1 MASERGTLVD
11 TNVLLDVFT
20 DDPTWGGWSAA
31 ALAEARDAGP
41 LIINPLIYAELSIRF
56 GTPAALD
63 IVLDQL
69 TIQRDPLPY
78 EAGFPTR
85 AAFVEYRRRDGS
97 RTSTLPDFFIGAH
110 AAVTGLR
117 LLSRDAGRYAMY
129 FPKITLVTPDV

>member
-1 MASERGTLVD
+1 MASERGALVD
-11 TNVLLDVFT
+11 TDVLLDVFT
-20 DDPTWGGWSAA
+20 DDPTWGDWSAA
-31 ALAEARDAGP
+31 ALADARDAGP

-63 IVLDQL
+63 IALDQL

-78 EAGFPTR
+78 EAGFPAGR
-85 AAFVEYRRRDGS
+85 AFVEYRRRGGS

-117 LLSRDAGRYAMY
+117 LLSRDASRYTTY
-129 FPKITLVTPDV
+129 FPEIALVTP